1 MSAKGTFFC
10 FGLGFSGRIIAD
22 LLKGDGWAVGGTCR
36 EPETAHQ
43 LNADGISTYVFDG
56 EEPLERVA
64 DKLANVTHILISV
77 PPSSVHGDPV
87 LHCHAKDLS
96 ELKALEWVGY
106 LSTTGVYGDTHGQLV
121 DETAKLMP
129 SSERSRRRVQAEQ
142 DWFDQLEDNGL
153 PVHIFRLSGIYGPGR
168 SALDA
173 VRAGKAR
180 QIVKPGHKFS
190 RIHVRDLATVIK
202 ASINHPNPGTIYN
215 LCDNEAAP
223 PADVTAYACELL
235 GIEPPPEVSFDEARE
250 SMSAMALSFWNDN
263 RLVDNT
269 RIINDLS
276 VELAYPTYRE
286 GLRAIL
292 AEESS

>member
-1 MSAKGTFFC
+1 MGAKGTFFC
-10 FGLGFSGRIIAD
+10 FGLGFSGRVVAD
-22 LLKGDGWAVGGTCR
+22 LLQGAGWTVGGTCR
-36 EPETAHQ
+36 EPETAHH
-43 LNADGISTYVFDG
+43 LNADGILAHVFDG
-56 EEPLERVA
+56 EEPLERFG
-64 DKLANVTHILISV
+64 DILTNVTHLLISI
-77 PPSSVHGDPV
+77 PPSPVHGDPV
-87 LHCHAKDLS
+87 LHCHAKELS
-96 ELKALEWVGY
+96 ELNALEWVGY
-106 LSTTGVYGDTHGQLV
+106 LSTTGVYGDTHGQRV

-142 DWFDQLEDNGL
+142 DWLDQLKDNGL

-190 RIHVRDLATVIK
+190 RIHVRDLTAVIN
-202 ASINHPNPGTIYN
+202 ASINHPNPGAIYN
-215 LCDNEAAP
+215 VCDNEAAP

-235 GIEPPPEVSFDEARE
+235 GIEPPPEVTFDEARE
-250 SMSAMALSFWNDN
+250 GMSAMALSFWNDN

-269 RIINDLS
+269 RMKNDLA

-292 AEESS
+292 EEESS

>member
-22 LLKGDGWAVGGTCR
+22 RLKGAGWAVGGTCR

-43 LNADGISTYVFDG
+43 LNTDGVLAHVFDG
-56 EEPLERVA
+56 EQPLERF
-64 DKLANVTHILISV
+64 DEILAGVTHILISA

-87 LHCHAKDLS
+87 LHCHAKKLS
-96 ELKALEWVGY
+96 ELKTLEWVGY

-121 DETAKLMP
+121 DETAELMP
-129 SSERSRRRVQAEQ
+129 SSERSRRRVQAER
-142 DWFDQLEDNGL
+142 DWLDQFNEYGL

-202 ASINHPNPGTIYN
+202 ASINHPDPGAIYN

-223 PADVTAYACELL
+223 PADVTAFACELL
-235 GIEPPPEVSFDEARE
+235 GLEPPPEVPFDIARE

-269 RIINDLS
+269 RIKNDLA
-276 VELAYPTYRE
+276 VELSYPTYRE

-292 AEESS
+292 AEESI